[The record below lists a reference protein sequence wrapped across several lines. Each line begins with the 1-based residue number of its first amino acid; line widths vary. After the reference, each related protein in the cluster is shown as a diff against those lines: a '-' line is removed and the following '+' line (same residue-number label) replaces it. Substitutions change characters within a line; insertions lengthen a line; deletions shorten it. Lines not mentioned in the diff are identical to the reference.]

1 LNGVCR
7 ESCSGPDEAPDEHK
21 ESGEE
26 DHKCGA
32 NHRNKDA
39 PDNGAEL
46 LMISPT
52 ATISR
57 PDEIFGADSGDFRR
71 LSFCN
76 GARVDFFR
84 AGLIN
89 RTSVI
94 EFLQ

>member
-1 LNGVCR
+1 
-7 ESCSGPDEAPDEHK
+7 
-21 ESGEE
+21 
-26 DHKCGA
+26 
-32 NHRNKDA
+32 
-39 PDNGAEL
+39 
-46 LMISPT
+46 MISLT

-57 PDEIFGADSGDFRR
+57 PDEIFGTDSGDFRR

-84 AGLIN
+84 AVLIN